1 MSTALTDLEVR
12 LAAPGGAA
20 ARDELLTRTSALE
33 QRYRTRIA
41 LGLPR
46 DEFPLWQ
53 AAAQAAAAAHEVLA
67 TWPAVNESTL
77 ATSAA
82 PSFIF
87 PPS

>member
-20 ARDELLTRTSALE
+20 ARDELLARMSALE
-33 QRYRTRIA
+33 QQYRTRIA
-41 LGLPR
+41 QGLPR

-53 AAAQAAAAAHEVLA
+53 AAAASAAAAREVLA
-67 TWPAVNESTL
+67 TWPAVNESAL
-77 ATSAA
+77 AASAA
-82 PSFIF
+82 PSFIP